1 MQTRYDPD
9 IKSVIEQYFFLTG
22 RVKVQGTDN
31 GIQNQICSIKP
42 ERQDFEDLKTY
53 VAFCNV
59 CHAIKDY
66 YTYDACYNSRTEAL
80 ERALMEWKQH
90 HSGMN
95 KLSRSAQTMLFNLR
109 MNVLK
114 GFALVH

>member
-22 RVKVQGTDN
+22 RVPSDGD
-31 GIQNQICSIKP
+31 IQNQICSIKP
-42 ERQDFEDLKTY
+42 ERQDFADLKTY

-66 YTYDACYNSRTEAL
+66 YTYDACYNSRTEVL

-95 KLSRSAQTMLFNLR
+95 KLSRSTQTMLFNLR